1 LISAARIERIR
12 CRGDGEK
19 RAMPLIKPGKKL
31 PAFTARTAD
40 GEVLKGATLTKGFTV
55 IYFYPK
61 DDTPG
66 CTKEACAFRDLHAK
80 LLKAKARVFGV
91 SADSAESHAKFS
103 GKFKLPFDLIVD
115 EPGKDGV
122 PPLTKKLGAWQ
133 EKSMYGKTYMG
144 IARITYLVGPGGVVL
159 KRWDKVKP
167 EEHAAEVLQEILQAE

>member
-1 LISAARIERIR
+1 
-12 CRGDGEK
+12 
-19 RAMPLIKPGKKL
+19 MPLIQPGKKL

-40 GEVLKGATLTKGFTV
+40 GEVVKGATLTKGFTV

-144 IARITYLVGPGGVVL
+144 IARITYLIGPGGVVL

>member
-1 LISAARIERIR
+1 MTLEAGSNA
-12 CRGDGEK
+12 
-19 RAMPLIKPGKKL
+19 
-31 PAFTARTAD
+31 PAFTLEDTAGNSVSLAD
-40 GEVLKGATLTKGFTV
+40 FRGKNV
-55 IYFYPK
+55 ILYFYPK

-91 SADSAESHAKFS
+91 SADSAESHAKFA

-122 PPLTKKLGAWQ
+122 PQLTKKLGAWQ

-144 IARITYLVGPGGVVL
+144 IARITYLIGPGGVVL

>member
-1 LISAARIERIR
+1 
-12 CRGDGEK
+12 
-19 RAMPLIKPGKKL
+19 M
-31 PAFTARTAD
+31 
-40 GEVLKGATLTKGFTV
+40 KGAALSKGFTV

-80 LLKAKARVFGV
+80 LLKAKARVYGV
-91 SADSAESHAKFS
+91 SADSAESHAKFA

-133 EKSMYGKTYMG
+133 EKSMYGRKYMG
-144 IARITYLVGPGGVVL
+144 VARTTYVIAPDGKVALRI
-159 KRWDKVKP
+159 DKVRPEGHAEEVIAAIKALTSAACKP
-167 EEHAAEVLQEILQAE
+167 SNSASSASTKARSSPRTKARTPRASTSTPASKRR